1 MAGFCAPPTG
11 GAARTARGDAPPDA
25 SVGAL
30 ALAGVPVRPSY
41 QGGVATIVGFLFG
54 LLAGAIVLTF
64 LHDGSRGSLLLVTLW
79 HALINIALQL
89 ASVVSRPVVA
99 TMNVLIALGALAIV
113 AWWIQQR
120 RRRAVPV
127 EVGVQRE
134 LAVAIAARSA
144 TGVSPP
150 A

>member
-1 MAGFCAPPTG
+1 
-11 GAARTARGDAPPDA
+11 
-25 SVGAL
+25 VGAL